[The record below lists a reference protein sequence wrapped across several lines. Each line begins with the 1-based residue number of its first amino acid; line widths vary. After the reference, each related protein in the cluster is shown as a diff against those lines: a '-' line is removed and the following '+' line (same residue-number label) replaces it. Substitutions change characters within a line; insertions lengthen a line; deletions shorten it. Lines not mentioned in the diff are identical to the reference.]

1 MELSEYVIDFDKR
14 TAIKSEVL
22 ADVIADWT
30 EPSSYTEGPMVETPW
45 QIYCDRAWG
54 VVGASVAAILKSP
67 LGIKM
72 KYAARIQFKTEAGK
86 CSNNISKYE
95 AILLGLRKL
104 RALGVEHCIVN
115 TDSKVA
121 SQIEK
126 ECIARDENLERYLAS
141 VRRMEKFFKGFTIQ
155 HIERNKNEEADEL
168 AKAAARKEVIPLD
181 VFFQVIEDPSVKTVE
196 PEPRLVNI
204 IQGEDWRALIM
215 AYLHNHYEP
224 YNNVE
229 RTRMQQRA
237 KAYQIIEEELYKTS
251 VTRPLLHCLS
261 KEEGKDLL
269 THIHVGVC
277 GGHIGARALAAKVFR
292 QGFYWPSI
300 VDDAAKLVKT
310 CQACQKFSPNTQ
322 ALSQPTQLIT
332 PSWPLQRCGIDIVGP
347 LAIAQGNYKFTVVA
361 IEYFTKWIE
370 AKPLVNIAAAGLKRF
385 FWQNI
390 ICRFGVPREITVDNA
405 KQFDCHMFK
414 DFVTTWESK
423 QPSRLYAIHNQIVQ

>member
-1 MELSEYVIDFDKR
+1 MELSEYVIDFEKR

-45 QIYCDRAWG
+45 KIYCDRAWG

-67 LGIKM
+67 SGIKM

-181 VFFQVIEDPSVKTVE
+181 VFFQVIEDPSVKIVE

-204 IQGEDWRALIM
+204 IQGEDW
-215 AYLHNHYEP
+215 
-224 YNNVE
+224 
-229 RTRMQQRA
+229 
-237 KAYQIIEEELYKTS
+237 
-251 VTRPLLHCLS
+251 
-261 KEEGKDLL
+261 
-269 THIHVGVC
+269 
-277 GGHIGARALAAKVFR
+277 
-292 QGFYWPSI
+292 
-300 VDDAAKLVKT
+300 
-310 CQACQKFSPNTQ
+310 
-322 ALSQPTQLIT
+322 
-332 PSWPLQRCGIDIVGP
+332 
-347 LAIAQGNYKFTVVA
+347 
-361 IEYFTKWIE
+361 
-370 AKPLVNIAAAGLKRF
+370 
-385 FWQNI
+385 
-390 ICRFGVPREITVDNA
+390 
-405 KQFDCHMFK
+405 
-414 DFVTTWESK
+414 
-423 QPSRLYAIHNQIVQ
+423 